1 MSLDIR
7 IPIGL
12 MFGIIGLILMVFGV
26 FSDQEIYLRSLGINV
41 NFNWGCVL
49 LAFGLFMLGMA
60 WRAHRR
66 LKRRTKTTAATR
78 TAE

>member
-26 FSDQEIYLRSLGINV
+26 FSDPEIYRCSLGINV

-49 LAFGLFMLGMA
+49 LAFGVFMLAMA
-60 WRAHRR
+60 RRAHQRSKNR
-66 LKRRTKTTAATR
+66 DKSS
-78 TAE
+78 